1 MKYLILIG
9 DGMADRQLPSL
20 GGKTPLQA
28 AHTPNMDRLAREGF
42 AGSAIT
48 LPKGLPN
55 GSDVANLS
63 ILGYDPRQYYTGRAP
78 FEAASMGIDL
88 AFNDVAFRCN
98 LVTIGKN
105 ADGKQ
110 IMVDHSAGQL
120 TSEEGK
126 ILIDAL
132 NAEVAGDCD
141 IKFYP
146 GVSYRN
152 IMIWPDGKAG
162 ADCTPPHD
170 ILGKEISGY
179 MPKGEG
185 AELLSKLMDISMT
198 LLENNPVNKERVS
211 KGKRPANSIWLWGQG
226 LKPGLKSFS
235 SEYGKK
241 GAMISAVDL
250 TKGLA
255 VAAGLSVINV
265 PGATGYL
272 DTNYKGKAEY
282 ALKALKDVD
291 LVYVHVEAPD
301 EASHEGKT
309 EEKIKAIEDFD
320 ALVVGTVLEGLKD
333 IGDCRV
339 LLMPDHAT
347 PIEERTHTADP
358 VPFVIWDSGK
368 PQAGFAGG
376 YSEAITAA
384 GKSQIEAHKL
394 MGLLIKGELS

>member
-9 DGMADRQLPSL
+9 DGMADRPLPSL

-28 AHTPNMDRLAREGF
+28 ARTPNMDRLAREGF
-42 AGSAIT
+42 AGAAVT

-88 AFNDVAFRCN
+88 APNDVAFRCN
-98 LVTIGKN
+98 LVTIGRN
-105 ADGKQ
+105 AAGNQ
-110 IMVDHSAGQL
+110 VMEDHSAGQL
-120 TSEEGK
+120 TSAEGK
-126 ILIDAL
+126 ILIEAL
-132 NAEVAGDCD
+132 NTEVAGGGCD

-152 IMIWPDGKAG
+152 IMIWPGGKAG
-162 ADCTPPHD
+162 AGCTPPHD
-170 ILGKEISGY
+170 ILGKEIAAY
-179 MPKGEG
+179 MPRGEG
-185 AELLSKLMDISMT
+185 AELISKLMDISMMM
-198 LLENNPVNKERVS
+198 LENHPVNKERIS

-226 LKPGLKSFS
+226 LKPGLKSFNS
-235 SEYGKK
+235 IYGKK

-301 EASHEGKT
+301 EASHEGKA

-320 ALVVGTVLEGLKD
+320 RLVVGTILEGLQD
-333 IGDCRV
+333 DCRV

-347 PIEERTHTADP
+347 PTEVRTHTAEP
-358 VPFVIWDSGK
+358 VPFVIWESGK
-368 PQAGFAGG
+368 KQPGFEGG
-376 YSEAITAA
+376 YNESITAA
-384 GKSQIEAHKL
+384 GKSQTEAHKL